1 MKRITKNGIRKR
13 SGIFFVKTRK
23 LFFGKLKISIDHVLF
38 SFFFQQTSSAI
49 FQLKF
54 FASLKTNTK
63 KVKKTEKKQKK
74 IDCDTKM
81 KRKFSNK
88 IFHRKNEKIQKEKNF
103 MTRVDFL
110 KIRFHFFVIVR
121 KIFSG

>member
-49 FQLKF
+49 FSTEILCKF
-54 FASLKTNTK
+54 ENKYK
-63 KVKKTEKKQKK
+63 KSKKNRKKA
-74 IDCDTKM
+74 
-81 KRKFSNK
+81 
-88 IFHRKNEKIQKEKNF
+88 EKN
-103 MTRVDFL
+103 
-110 KIRFHFFVIVR
+110 
-121 KIFSG
+121 